1 MNEEAR
7 NKIKQLSDV
16 EITLNPH
23 WTWKIWEGVL
33 DIFEANKFECDEVMN
48 SLPEKIRTVF
58 LLANLMTTINGGGLL
73 SVFYNGTL
81 YEIKQ
86 LRHAIKLSGS
96 KELGDLFDEA
106 FQLVESKFTWSDEH
120 INFNGQMDE
129 DVDPYE
135 FFDEITDRI
144 EEIENQISDIL
155 FRNDGIIP
163 GEDPYSKSFFHD
175 NFDKLL
181 ECYIKS

>member
-23 WTWKIWEGVL
+23 WTWKIWEGVQ
-33 DIFEANKFECDEVMN
+33 DIFEANEWESDEVLEN
-48 SLPEKIRTVF
+48 LPEKVRVVY

-81 YEIKQ
+81 HEIKQ

-96 KELGDLFDEA
+96 RELGDLFDEA

-129 DVDPYE
+129 DVEPYE

-144 EEIENQISDIL
+144 EEIENQISAIL
-155 FRNDGIIP
+155 FRDEEFIP
-163 GEDPYSKSFFHD
+163 DEDPYSKSFFHD
-175 NFDKLL
+175 EFDKLL
-181 ECYIKS
+181 EHYVRS